1 MDNLVDYI
9 KKNYPKVIFT
19 PFKFKQSRALAFIIA
34 DNKLVIGYINA
45 AGSLCKLINPIDL
58 ENLTNEDTI
67 YNIVKSIPTVSGFNE
82 EDKLKLLKLFE
93 SKSET
98 IEKPDQRKIENDL
111 KRRIE
116 ELNEELLLEKVISKE
131 KIKDEYKALYDSN
144 SNQILLIKNE
154 YEERIDKITEQY
166 NTAQQELESCKRQI
180 IDQKDAILEGIN
192 QYKNEI
198 QNFIQSKD
206 LQIQDLENI
215 HQQDKEERTQLQERL
230 NELLENER
238 RNLQALEENKDNVSD
253 YDTKIETKRQEI
265 ESLTSAIQE
274 IKSELNNTKEELKRS
289 QLQENLLIGFRERC
303 KEKILT
309 EKQQI
314 IDKIIEYNQRW
325 NEWLEKSTVDV
336 NEYKRRLLTDLQ
348 SGQESLKSVLQQQ
361 SEKSNIDDMEIKRLK
376 QNIVDIETALKQT
389 INDQL
394 IKLSEREEEIKRL
407 SEEKDELQSRQSDTE
422 QSTIELQTELDSL
435 REANKSIPDL
445 QKELEEV
452 RALLS
457 QNDRTKIE
465 SVVDYDNCESILTNF
480 VALNNIFYRKQEII
494 KRLDDII
501 TNNLDVFS
509 KISEALRNT
518 IRKDFETVKT
528 EITNHIKFLNL
539 SEYINSP
546 NFQYLKN
553 KINRDQV
560 PVDFCK
566 DLSNLLEYWNVNKS
580 NYRRQDR
587 ILTNIYEDLSG
598 AVRVYIRIK
607 PLLGGEQESPTV
619 SLKTIENKRT
629 KSLIVDCSE
638 SPNTKFKEPLT
649 FGEFYGIFDEKYTN
663 LDLYTGQMGY
673 PSSGLKIDLDNLV
686 DSSDSVSPGLYNVF
700 NQIQDGYSVVLFG
713 YGLSGSGKTMTLLGS
728 KGAPG
733 LLHYGLSNLQNVSRI
748 KIKYLFEQY
757 YYKIN
762 FNYREVTGH
771 IHNLIN
777 KVPQMTSFSKDEN
790 EEFKQVIPGYIDVN
804 SMKVEDLSAFTDI
817 VDSYRQKHGRIKQ
830 TPNNPQSSRSH
841 LYYVFEILFT
851 NGKSGYITIVDM
863 AGRESPLDIFNT
875 FIDTTKTTLPS
886 VMAPAPVGG
895 EGNIASSMKEE
906 LVETYTPKQIYQIIN
921 ESFYINETINHLIY
935 YFNLKNDKK
944 IETPKQKIDDRYNVV
959 YKIANYFVKPEDEM
973 TNISSSNNA
982 LTIPILNFLNNLN
995 TKQKESNDW
1004 KPTKF
1009 VTICCIRQEQN
1020 YCNQTMETVKFA
1032 QNIRST

>member
-19 PFKFKQSRALAFIIA
+19 PFKFKQSRALAFIIS

-45 AGSLCKLINPIDL
+45 GGSLCKLINPIDL
-58 ENLTNEDTI
+58 EKLTNESVF
-67 YNIVKSIPTVSGFNE
+67 YNIINAIPTVSGFNE
-82 EDKLKLLKLFE
+82 ADKSKLLTLFQ

-98 IEKPDQRKIENDL
+98 VEKPEQRKIENDL
-111 KRRIE
+111 KRRIS
-116 ELNEELLLEKVISKE
+116 ELESDNQKA
-131 KIKDEYKALYDSN
+131 KDEYRALYDSN
-144 SNQILLIKNE
+144 SNQILLVKNE
-154 YEERIDKITEQY
+154 YEEKIAKITEQY
-166 NTAQQELESCKRQI
+166 NTAQQELETCKRQI
-180 IDQKDAILEGIN
+180 VDQKDAILQGIN
-192 QYKNEI
+192 QYKQEI
-198 QNFIQSKD
+198 QNFIESKD
-206 LQIQDLENI
+206 LRIQDLENI
-215 HQQDKEERTQLQERL
+215 HERDKTERAELQARL
-230 NELLENER
+230 NELLENEK
-238 RNLQALEENKDNVSD
+238 RNLEELRKSKGDE
-253 YDTKIETKRQEI
+253 ETIQSKVQEI
-265 ESLTSAIQE
+265 ESLTSAIRDIQ
-274 IKSELNNTKEELKRS
+274 SELNNTKEDLKRS
-289 QLQENLLIGFRERC
+289 QLQEKLLRGFRERC
-303 KEKILT
+303 KDKILD

-314 IDKIIEYNQRW
+314 IDKIKEYNERW

-376 QNIVDIETALKQT
+376 QNIIDIETALKQT
-389 INDQL
+389 TNDQL
-394 IKLSEREEEIKRL
+394 IKLAEREEELKRVTA
-407 SEEKDELQSRQSDTE
+407 ERDELQSRQSDLE

-445 QKELEEV
+445 QKELEQV
-452 RALLS
+452 RALLA

-465 SVVDYDNCESILTNF
+465 SVVDYDNCESILSNF

-509 KISEALRNT
+509 KLSEVLKNN
-518 IRKDFETVKT
+518 IRINFETVKT

-553 KINRDQV
+553 KVNRDQV
-560 PVDFCK
+560 PAEFCK
-566 DLSNLLEYWNVNKS
+566 DLGNLLEYWNVNKS

-607 PLLGGEQESPTV
+607 PLLGGEQQLPTV
-619 SLKTIENKRT
+619 TLKTVENKRT

-638 SPNTKFKEPLT
+638 SPDTKFKEPLT
-649 FGEFYGIFDEKYTN
+649 FGEFYGIFDETYTN
-663 LDLYTGQMGY
+663 LDLYTGQIGY
-673 PSSGLKIDLDNLV
+673 PSSGLKVDVNNLV
-686 DSSDSVSPGLYNVF
+686 DSSDSVSPGLYSVF
-700 NQIQDGYSVVLFG
+700 NQIQDGYSIVLFG
-713 YGLSGSGKTMTLLGS
+713 YGLSGSGKTLTLLGS

-733 LLHYGLSNLQNVSRI
+733 ILHYGLTNLQNVSKI
-748 KIKYLFEQY
+748 KLKYLFEQY
-757 YYKIN
+757 YYKVN

-777 KVPQMTSFSKDEN
+777 RVPQMAAFSKDEN

-804 SMKVEDLSAFTDI
+804 AMRVEDLSAFTDI

-841 LYYVFEILFT
+841 LYYVFEITFT
-851 NGKSGYITIVDM
+851 DGKSGYITIVDM

-886 VMAPAPVGG
+886 IMAPPPVGG
-895 EGNIASSMKEE
+895 EANIANSMKQE
-906 LVETYTPKQIYQIIN
+906 LVETYTPKQINQIIN

-935 YFNLKNDKK
+935 YFNLKNDKR
-944 IETPKQKIDDRYNVV
+944 IETPKQKVDERFNVV
-959 YKIANYFVKPEDEM
+959 YKITSYFVKPEDEM

-995 TKQKESNDW
+995 VKQKESDDW

-1009 VTICCIRQEQN
+1009 VTICCIRQEQK
-1020 YCNQTMETVKFA
+1020 YCDQTTETVKFA